1 MKQSTKSITGKGKVV
16 LKKNYLFIVA
26 TAAFSLVGSDTT
38 HAQSQPTYRELYR
51 PQFHYTPAMNWMN
64 DPNGLVDYQGEHHLF
79 YQYNPFG
86 ISPAP
91 TISWG
96 HAVST
101 DWVHWARVT
110 RRYTCNRYRFIYSGS
125 AVVDTKNT
133 SGFGITNNPPLVA
146 IYCVNY
152 RTDSTDPQDGSAIPA
167 GTQAEAIA
175 FSTDRGRTWTPYAN
189 NPVINPI
196 KDPSIDPF
204 NFRDPKVF
212 WYEPAQQWIMVVAL
226 SSQRQ
231 VRFYSSKDLKSWT
244 HVSDFGP
251 ANAVNGVW
259 ECPDFFELP
268 VTNGSKLSNK
278 KWVLMVNVN
287 PGAIEGGSGAQYFVG
302 EFDGKQF
309 TAEDVIDP
317 TEPPPG
323 TVFQDFESSSTF
335 TDF

>member
-1 MKQSTKSITGKGKVV
+1 
-16 LKKNYLFIVA
+16 
-26 TAAFSLVGSDTT
+26 
-38 HAQSQPTYRELYR
+38 
-51 PQFHYTPAMNWMN
+51 
-64 DPNGLVDYQGEHHLF
+64 
-79 YQYNPFG
+79 
-86 ISPAP
+86 
-91 TISWG
+91 
-96 HAVST
+96 
-101 DWVHWARVT
+101 
-110 RRYTCNRYRFIYSGS
+110 
-125 AVVDTKNT
+125 
-133 SGFGITNNPPLVA
+133 
-146 IYCVNY
+146 VNY
-152 RTDSTDPQDGSAIPA
+152 RTDSTDPKDGSTIPA

>member
-1 MKQSTKSITGKGKVV
+1 MKQSTRSITGKGKVI

-26 TAAFSLVGSDTT
+26 TAAFFLVGSDTT
-38 HAQSQPTYRELYR
+38 HAQSQPIYQELYL
-51 PQFHYTPAMNWMN
+51 PQFHYTPAQNWMN

-101 DWVHWARVT
+101 DWVHWQELPVAIPATNTVS
-110 RRYTCNRYRFIYSGS
+110 IYSGS
-125 AVVDTKNT
+125 AVVDEKNT
-133 SGFGITNNPPLVA
+133 GGFGTTNNPPLVA

-152 RTDSTDPQDGSAIPA
+152 RTDSTDPKDGSAIPA
-167 GTQAEAIA
+167 GTQAEAVA

-231 VRFYSSKDLKSWT
+231 VRFYSSKNLKNWT
-244 HVSDFGP
+244 HLSDFGP
-251 ANAVNGVW
+251 ANAINGVW
-259 ECPDFFELP
+259 ECPDLFELP
-268 VTNGSKLSNK
+268 VTNGTCWRFLASAGIAHCVSR
-278 KWVLMVNVN
+278 
-287 PGAIEGGSGAQYFVG
+287 PSFG
-302 EFDGKQF
+302 
-309 TAEDVIDP
+309 
-317 TEPPPG
+317 
-323 TVFQDFESSSTF
+323 
-335 TDF
+335 

>member
-110 RRYTCNRYRFIYSGS
+110 RRYTCNRYRFHLLRQRRCRHKEYQRLW
-125 AVVDTKNT
+125 DHK
-133 SGFGITNNPPLVA
+133 
-146 IYCVNY
+146 
-152 RTDSTDPQDGSAIPA
+152 QPA
-167 GTQAEAIA
+167 A
-175 FSTDRGRTWTPYAN
+175 SRNLLR
-189 NPVINPI
+189 
-196 KDPSIDPF
+196 
-204 NFRDPKVF
+204 
-212 WYEPAQQWIMVVAL
+212 
-226 SSQRQ
+226 
-231 VRFYSSKDLKSWT
+231 
-244 HVSDFGP
+244 
-251 ANAVNGVW
+251 
-259 ECPDFFELP
+259 ELP
-268 VTNGSKLSNK
+268 
-278 KWVLMVNVN
+278 
-287 PGAIEGGSGAQYFVG
+287 
-302 EFDGKQF
+302 DR
-309 TAEDVIDP
+309 
-317 TEPPPG
+317 
-323 TVFQDFESSSTF
+323 
-335 TDF
+335 